1 MYTSGRS
8 ERGRNNGGWMKGP
21 SPSARTKRE
30 VRAEESEV
38 HEQLK
43 PIEANAKVK
52 LTSVFDVWH
61 LAGDRSRDG
70 NRL

>member
-1 MYTSGRS
+1 
-8 ERGRNNGGWMKGP
+8 MKGP
-21 SPSARTKRE
+21 SPSARMKRE

-43 PIEANAKVK
+43 PVEAKAKVK

-61 LAGDRSRDG
+61 LAGDRSRDWH
-70 NRL
+70 RL

>member
-21 SPSARTKRE
+21 SPSASTKRE

-43 PIEANAKVK
+43 PVEAKAKGEID
-52 LTSVFDVWH
+52 F
-61 LAGDRSRDG
+61 GI
-70 NRL
+70 